1 MWTNDVIGVLIL
13 CFLTLGPLASA
24 CQGMGDDLVPRP
36 GVIEV
41 SAAEQSAWL
50 DQSIPKMVAAMRAS
64 KEVHAKVV
72 GPLVVE
78 MVAPFPLKPAAAG
91 LVPGELE
98 RWTAVA
104 DAAVAANPRYGRGG
118 KDKPRATVRLMPHT
132 KIVRVDATYPAPPA
146 SKDLEPGALV
156 IDAWVCPDRAS
167 AMALFWLR
175 RGGFRH
181 LDQTTPEAVTRSILT
196 VREDAIATEAGD
208 DHPGEAASWD
218 HPKLMISVM
227 QTKDREHIPVDR
239 LLFLR
244 GNVVVEASTNE
255 FVWNEGAKKWVAAEP
270 SETAPD
276 IVAVMRAIDA
286 GLVRLTKRPEP
297 KSK

>member
-1 MWTNDVIGVLIL
+1 MWTNGVIGALIL
-13 CFLTLGPLASA
+13 CFLTLGPLASV
-24 CQGMGDDLVPRP
+24 CQGIGDDLVPRP
-36 GVIEV
+36 GVIAV
-41 SAAEQSAWL
+41 SAVEQSAWL

-64 KEVHAKVV
+64 KEVHAKVA

-78 MVAPFPLKPAAAG
+78 KVSPFPMTPDGAG
-91 LVPGELE
+91 LVPGDLE
-98 RWTAVA
+98 RWMAVA

-118 KDKPRATVRLMPHT
+118 KDKPRVTKTVMPRT
-132 KIVRVDATYPAPPA
+132 GVVRVEVAYPAPPA
-146 SKDLEPGALV
+146 SKHLEPGALV

-227 QTKDREHIPVDR
+227 LTKDREHIPVDR

-286 GLVRLTKRPEP
+286 GLVRLTKPPEP